1 MVTSPTT
8 SRLHPNPPLETFPE
22 VKMTTT
28 FTVEIYSDT
37 LCPFCYIGKKSL
49 DSAISLYQSRHP
61 DVSFKLIWRPF
72 LIHPKFRGKVPNK
85 RDYFKAKYGAA
96 QAEGLF
102 KRLEERGRR
111 LGIDFSWD
119 GASGSSWDS
128 HKLILAAGD
137 RDRLE
142 EEEKAAGREEE
153 EREGGWG
160 GRQKAMLDGLFRG
173 VFEEGRDVSDHQFLA
188 EVAVNAGVVETV
200 EEAERVMADEEMGRR
215 VEWESAQGRKREIE
229 AVPSYLVQGRY
240 FVGGMQ
246 EPEVFEEVFGRVVR
260 GKESGRVAAREGEV
274 CHWAEKA

>member
-1 MVTSPTT
+1 M
-8 SRLHPNPPLETFPE
+8 
-22 VKMTTT
+22 TT
-28 FTVEIYSDT
+28 FTIELYSDT
-37 LCPFCYIGKKSL
+37 LCPFCYIGQKSL

-61 DVSFKLIWRPF
+61 DENVRFKLIWRPF

-85 RDYFKAKYGAA
+85 RDYFRAKYGTA
-96 QAEGLF
+96 QAEALF
-102 KRLEERGRR
+102 KRLEERGRK
-111 LGIDFSWD
+111 LGIDKFSWD

-137 RDRLE
+137 RDAE
-142 EEEKAAGREEE
+142 DEKTGMGGEGE
-153 EREGGWG
+153 EREGGGWG
-160 GRQKAMLDGLFRG
+160 GRQAAMLDGLFRG
-173 VFEEGRDVSDHQFLA
+173 VFEEGRDVSDHAFLA
-188 EVAVNAGVVETV
+188 EVAVKAGVVETV

-260 GKESGRVAAREGEV
+260 GKESGGVAAREGEG
-274 CHWAEKA
+274 CHWADKA